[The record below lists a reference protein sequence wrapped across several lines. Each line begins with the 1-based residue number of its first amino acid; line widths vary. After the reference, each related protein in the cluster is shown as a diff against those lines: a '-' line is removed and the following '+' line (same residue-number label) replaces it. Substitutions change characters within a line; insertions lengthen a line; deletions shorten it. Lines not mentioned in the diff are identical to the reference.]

1 MNLTT
6 GLIRLLVTEWR
17 RPRLARADEEIALR
31 FRVWPVDID
40 YMRHMNNARYF
51 TAMEVVRLALMWRTG
66 LVRLALNRRWRFGNA
81 AQKAVFFRGLN
92 LWQPYAVSGRLLY
105 TDDQW
110 LYLKQHVR
118 HEGELRAT
126 GLFKIG
132 IREGRRVV
140 SPRDVIRLLGYD
152 AADAEP
158 PREVV
163 EWERV
168 NAVLV
173 AEKKAEAAAVAL

>member
-6 GLIRLLVTEWR
+6 GLVRLLATEWR
-17 RPRLARADEEIALR
+17 RPRLARADEEISLR

-66 LVRLALNRRWRFGNA
+66 LVRLALGRRWRFGNA

-92 LWQPYAVSGRLLY
+92 LWQPYVVSGRLLY

-132 IREGRRVV
+132 IREGRQVV
-140 SPRDVIRLLGYD
+140 SPRAVIRLLGYD
-152 AADAEP
+152 VAHVEP

-173 AEKKAEAAAVAL
+173 AEKKAEGAAVAL

>member
-6 GLIRLLVTEWR
+6 GLLRLLATEWR
-17 RPRLARADEEIALR
+17 SPRLARADEEIALR

-66 LVRLALNRRWRFGNA
+66 LVRLALARRWRFGNA
-81 AQKAVFFRGLN
+81 AQKAVFFRGLG
-92 LWQPYAVSGRLLY
+92 LWQPYVVSGRLLY
-105 TDDQW
+105 TDDRW

-132 IREGRRVV
+132 IREGRDVV
-140 SPRDVIRLLGYD
+140 SPREVIRTLGYSVP
-152 AADAEP
+152 AGEP
-158 PREVV
+158 PLEIV
-163 EWERV
+163 EWEKV
-168 NAVLV
+168 NGVLV
-173 AEKKAEAAAVAL
+173 AEKKAEGAADAL

>member
-1 MNLTT
+1 MNLAT
-6 GLIRLLVTEWR
+6 GILKLALTEPR
-17 RPRLARADEEIALR
+17 RPRLARIDDEIELR

-51 TAMEVVRLALMWRTG
+51 TAMELARLALMERAG
-66 LVRLALNRRWRFGNA
+66 LVRLALRRRWRFGNA

-92 LWQPYAVSGRLLY
+92 LWQPYVVSARLLY
-105 TDDQW
+105 TDDRW

-118 HEGELRAT
+118 HEGALRAT

-132 IREGRRVV
+132 IREGRETI
-140 SPRDVIRLLGYD
+140 SPRDVIALLGYE
-152 AADAEP
+152 APARPAP
-158 PREVV
+158 PEVV

-173 AEKKAEAAAVAL
+173 AEKKAEDARAL

>member
-6 GLIRLLVTEWR
+6 GIVRLLATEWR
-17 RPRLARADEEIALR
+17 RPGLQRADEEVALR

-66 LVRLALNRRWRFGNA
+66 LVRLALARRWRFGNA

-92 LWQPYAVSGRLLY
+92 LWQPYVVSGRLLY

-132 IREGRRVV
+132 IREGRQVV
-140 SPRDVIRLLGYD
+140 SPRDVIRMLGYD
-152 AADAEP
+152 VPHVEP
-158 PREVV
+158 PLEVI
-163 EWERV
+163 EWEKV
-168 NAVLV
+168 NGVLV